1 VVPLTQ
7 GSRSLPRPSREEAV
21 TARGVVWDLCSG
33 SGSATIAFEECGRH
47 EVVRV
52 DISGRPDVRAD
63 IRRLPLRGRPEFAWA
78 SPPCTEFSQLT
89 FLRVYHPG
97 GLPPNPELGMEL
109 VRAAFQDVQRADYWC
124 VENVRRSEQFIAPEF
139 GKPWL
144 RKDAWC
150 IWSNLPAPLESWG
163 KWLKGRAARSKP
175 TPSGLPRYRTGD
187 RSKIPRE
194 LAEAVHRA
202 VCEGT

>member
-1 VVPLTQ
+1 MTLPVVL
-7 GSRSLPRPSREEAV
+7 
-21 TARGVVWDLCSG
+21 DLFSG
-33 SGSATIAFEECGRH
+33 TGSATQPFVECGKHR
-47 EVVRV
+47 VVRI
-52 DISGRPDVRAD
+52 DIAGKPDVRAD
-63 IRRLPLRGRPEFAWA
+63 VRRLPIKGAPEFAWA

-97 GLPPNPELGMEL
+97 GLPPNPEKGMEL
-109 VRAAFQDVQRADYWC
+109 VRVAFREVMKADWWV

-150 IWSNLPAPLESWG
+150 LWSNLPPVLLASSDRM
-163 KWLKGRAARSKP
+163 LKGRAARSKP

-187 RSKIPRE
+187 RSRIPRP

-202 VCEGT
+202 VCTEKP

>member
-1 VVPLTQ
+1 VSDLPL
-7 GSRSLPRPSREEAV
+7 V
-21 TARGVVWDLCSG
+21 MDLFSG
-33 SGSATIAFEECGRH
+33 TGSATQPFVECGKHR
-47 EVVRV
+47 VVRI
-52 DISGRPDVRAD
+52 DIAGKPDVRAD
-63 IRRLPLRGRPEFAWA
+63 VRHLPLNCRPEFVWA

-97 GLPPNPELGMEL
+97 GLPPQPEKGMEL
-109 VRAAFQDVQRADYWC
+109 VRVAFQQAQRARWWC

-139 GKPWL
+139 GAPWL

-150 IWSNLPAPLESWG
+150 VWSNLPVGIQTWG

-175 TPSGLPRYRTGD
+175 TPSGPPRYRTGD

-202 VCEGT
+202 VCEEAGRA